1 MQLDAIWQHDHH
13 YWGTFSRITPRNG
26 YAIYTNPSLPGRYDP
41 NHAGIMRLT
50 AHDVDAV
57 ITDVIHFFDALGMDS
72 VVYLD
77 HLATPTSLAASL
89 TQHGFVAMTEWGI
102 IDMMIHQHAMLT
114 PASQIVVTSALEAT
128 DFATWANLTEPD
140 THSSADIMYQL
151 RYQEVSAS
159 DVTGYIAWDDGQPAG
174 RCVTYSRD
182 GITRIESVFV
192 APQSRRRGVAR
203 AMVAH
208 AISDSRARGDVVYL
222 FAHHDSHAQTLYTSL
237 GMQSVVHDAV
247 VTYVRPYRD
256 E

>member
-1 MQLDAIWQHDHH
+1 MQLDAIWQHDHL

-41 NHAGIMRLT
+41 NHAGMMRLD
-50 AHDVDAV
+50 ASDVDAV

-89 TQHGFVAMTEWGI
+89 VQHGFVAMTEWGV
-102 IDMMIHQHAMLT
+102 IDLMVHQHAIPT
-114 PASQIVVTSALEAT
+114 PTPHIAVTSALDAT

-140 THSSADIMYQL
+140 PHSSAEIMYQL

-208 AISDSRARGDVVYL
+208 AISASQAHGDIVYL

-237 GMQSVVHDAV
+237 GMQQVATDAV
-247 VTYVRPYRD
+247 VTYVRSYRD
-256 E
+256 D

>member
-1 MQLDAIWQHDHH
+1 MQFEAIWQHDHH
-13 YWGTFSRITPRNG
+13 YWGTLSRITPRDG

-41 NHAGIMRLT
+41 NHAGLMRLDP
-50 AHDVDAV
+50 AHVDAV

-77 HLATPTSLAASL
+77 HLATPPTLATSLI
-89 TQHGFVAMTEWGI
+89 QHGFVAMTEWGI
-102 IDMMIHQHAMLT
+102 IDLMIHHHAIPT
-114 PASQIVVTSALEAT
+114 PAPHIAVTSALDAS
-128 DFATWANLTEPD
+128 DYATWASLTEPD
-140 THSSADIMYQL
+140 AHSSAEIMYQL
-151 RYQEVSAS
+151 RYQEVSTS

-208 AISDSRARGDVVYL
+208 AISASRARGDVVYL
-222 FAHHDSHAQTLYTSL
+222 FAHHASHAQQLYTSL
-237 GMQSVVHDAV
+237 GMQSVATDVV
-247 VTYVRPYRD
+247 VTYVRPYRED
-256 E
+256 

>member
-1 MQLDAIWQHDHH
+1 MQLASIWQHDHY
-13 YWGTFSRITPRNG
+13 YWGTFSRITPRDG

-41 NHAGIMRLT
+41 NHAGFMRLD
-50 AHDVDAV
+50 APNVDAV

-77 HLATPTSLAASL
+77 HLATPTTLPASL
-89 TQHGFVAMTEWGI
+89 VQHGFVAMTDWGI
-102 IDMMIHQHAMLT
+102 IDLMIHQHVIPT
-114 PASQIVVTSALEAT
+114 PAPHITVTSALEAI

-140 THSSADIMYQL
+140 AHSSAEIMYQL

-174 RCVTYSRD
+174 RCVTYSRN

-203 AMVAH
+203 AMVTH
-208 AISDSRARGDVVYL
+208 AINDSRARGDVVYL
-222 FAHHDSHAQTLYTSL
+222 FAHHASHAQTLYTSL
-237 GMQSVVHDAV
+237 GMQCVASNAV
-247 VTYVRPYRD
+247 LTYVRPYC
-256 E
+256 EE